1 MHKVNRLS
9 AEEHA
14 EVTAAVAQ
22 AERET
27 DGEIVT
33 IVADRSDSYHDA
45 GLHWAVGATF
55 LALSLVAMAP
65 GWFMERLH
73 WLLGGGWERELPAG
87 LVLTVL
93 LGLLIAVFLLTRYLL
108 AIMPLRMLL
117 TPRRTKARRVRR
129 RAIAYF
135 KVGAE
140 RRTIGHTGI
149 LIYLS
154 LDEHRAEIVA
164 DEAIAS
170 KVGPEIW
177 GEAMV
182 ALIDH
187 VRAGHPGKGMA
198 EAVGI
203 VGKVLAEHFP
213 KSGTNP
219 NELPDR
225 LIEL

>member
-9 AEEHA
+9 AEDHA
-14 EVTAAVAQ
+14 EVTAAVAE

-33 IVADRSDSYHDA
+33 IVANRSDSYHDA
-45 GLHWAVGATF
+45 GLHWAIGATF

-65 GWFMERLH
+65 GWFMQRLH
-73 WLLGGGWERELPAG
+73 WLLGGGWERDLPAG
-87 LVLTVL
+87 LILTVL
-93 LGLLIAVFLLTRYLL
+93 LGLLIAVFLAVRYLL
-108 AIMPLRMLL
+108 AIPALRMAL

-129 RAIAYF
+129 RAIAFF

-140 RRTIGHTGI
+140 RRTMGRTGI

-177 GEAMV
+177 GEAMI

-198 EAVGI
+198 EAVRI
-203 VGKVLAEHFP
+203 VGQVLAEHFP
-213 KSGTNP
+213 KSASNP